1 MDTESSNHMSVVKLS
16 KVHLIIA
23 LTTEAQYEIGH
34 RAAISDHII
43 ALTTEA

>member
-1 MDTESSNHMSVVKLS
+1 MDTESSSHMSVVKLY

-34 RAAISDHII
+34 RAAISDLII

>member
-1 MDTESSNHMSVVKLS
+1 MDTESSSHMSVVKLS
-16 KVHLIIA
+16 KEHLIIA

-34 RAAISDHII
+34 RSAISDLLI